1 MRLFRA
7 ELCRIAAFLT
17 CNGYNSCRLKTVS
30 GLYWLIAI
38 GANCASALGPPAQCC
53 SVAFADCAR
62 SLTPG
67 RSALFAA
74 LVHIAF
80 FASSCFLSLIVVV
93 AAYKARPE
101 CNAVVPEF
109 IVAPIMNGYVVFS
122 VAPLTV
128 WP

>member
-1 MRLFRA
+1 
-7 ELCRIAAFLT
+7 
-17 CNGYNSCRLKTVS
+17 LKTVS

-67 RSALFAA
+67 HSALFAA

-80 FASSCFLSLIVVV
+80 FAGYCFLSLVVV
-93 AAYKARPE
+93 LAAYKARPE
-101 CNAVVPEF
+101 CNAVMPEY
-109 IVAPIMNGYVVFS
+109 IVALIIIGYVVIS
-122 VAPLTV
+122 VAPLPV
-128 WP
+128 WPWRWIPGIG